1 MKAGVDSMYDTFRN
15 LSISELLRPEGF
27 NCNCGKH
34 HSAAPIKEVIIRQG
48 AIEELPEV
56 LNRLGAKR
64 PYLIADK
71 NTFAAAGE
79 KVCAV
84 LEQAG
89 VKYGKYIFPYDGVEP
104 DEYAVGSVM
113 MTLDD
118 QCDIIVGIGSGVI
131 NDISK
136 VVAKGCRRPQIIVCT
151 APSMDGYASTCA
163 SMFIDHL
170 KTSLYVKAPTAI
182 IADIDVIR
190 NAPMRMLQAGVG
202 DMITKANS
210 LAEWE
215 MAGLVNGEYF
225 CKEVCELV
233 RASAEICYAQIDG
246 VANREPEAIA
256 ALMEGIIIS
265 GIGVTFVNVSGPASG
280 VEHYFSHI
288 WDMRNLQAG
297 KPIELHGIQTGAG
310 TLLALK
316 LYERLRGYTP
326 DIEKANAY
334 ARAFNWE
341 EWAAEVRRVY
351 GKAAEK
357 AIENEKTYGK
367 HDYNK
372 HLVRMERLLAN
383 WDKVQ
388 ELIFSMPKAEEMR
401 ALYAKTGAPLDPHD
415 FGRTDQDIVDAFAT
429 SQEIRDK
436 YVLSRLLQDLGLTE
450 EAKKWVLE

>member
-1 MKAGVDSMYDTFRN
+1 MFDSFRD
-15 LSISELLRPEGF
+15 LSINELLRPEGF
-27 NCNCGKH
+27 ECSCGKH
-34 HSAAPIKEVIIRQG
+34 HSAAPLKEVIIRQG
-48 AIEELPEV
+48 AIEDLPGV
-56 LNRLGAKR
+56 LARMGYSR
-64 PYLIADK
+64 PYIVADR
-71 NTFAAAGE
+71 NTYAAAGE

-84 LEQAG
+84 LEASG
-89 VKYGKYIFPYDGVEP
+89 VAYGRYVFPYDGVEP

-113 MTLDD
+113 MTIDD
-118 QCDIIVGIGSGVI
+118 KCDVVIGVGSGVI
-131 NDISK
+131 NDICK
-136 VVAKGCRRPQIIVCT
+136 VVAKGCRVPQIIVCT

-170 KTSLYVKAPTAI
+170 KTSLYVKVPVAI

-190 NAPMRMLQAGVG
+190 NAPMRMIQAGVG

-215 MAGLVNGEYF
+215 MAGLVNDEYF

-233 RASAEICYAQIDG
+233 RNSAKLCYECIDG
-246 VANREPEAIA
+246 IANREPEAIA
-256 ALMEGIIIS
+256 TLMVGSIIS

-297 KPIELHGIQTGAG
+297 KPVELHGIQTGAG

-316 LYERLRGYTP
+316 LYEHLRGYTP
-326 DIEKANAY
+326 DVEKADAY
-334 ARAFNWE
+334 ARSFNWD
-341 EWAAEVRRVY
+341 EWCKEVRRVY

-357 AIENEKTYGK
+357 AIENEKTFGK
-367 HDYNK
+367 HDYSK
-372 HLVRMERLLAN
+372 HVKRMQRLQDN
-383 WDKVQ
+383 WGKVQ
-388 ELIFSMPKAEEMR
+388 ELIYSMPDAETMR
-401 ALYAKTGAPLDPHD
+401 ALYAKTGAPLHPHD
-415 FGRTDQDIVDAFAT
+415 FGRTDEDIVDAFAT

-450 EAKKWVLE
+450 EAKKWILE